1 VFAVQPVELAPPA
14 TPERSVAAAATTP
27 AGDERLQ
34 CAALELAP
42 ETTIMST
49 FPKLALALLV
59 AVPLVAVAHPP
70 GGGKPATTADEAL
83 AELKAGNGRFVSGK
97 AAHHNQSMQRIR
109 EVVAGQKP
117 EAVVLG
123 CADSRVP
130 PELIFDE
137 GIGDLFVV
145 RVAGNVAEPAT
156 TGSIEYAA
164 EHLHVPLI
172 VVLGHRKCGAVKATA
187 EAHGAAE
194 GNLGEIVKEL
204 EPAVAAARAHPGTRG
219 IVDDAVHENAKL
231 VAGQLVSESK
241 VLEHLVHEGK
251 VKIVTAVYDLET
263 GKVEWGE

>member
-1 VFAVQPVELAPPA
+1 MPI
-14 TPERSVAAAATTP
+14 R
-27 AGDERLQ
+27 R
-34 CAALELAP
+34 
-42 ETTIMST
+42 
-49 FPKLALALLV
+49 KLSLALLTLLAAAPL
-59 AVPLVAVAHPP
+59 AVRAHPP
-70 GGGKPATTADEAL
+70 GGGKLATTAEEAL
-83 AELKAGNGRFVSGK
+83 AELKAGNARFVKGK
-97 AAHHNQSMQRIR
+97 AARHNQSLARVN

-117 EAVVLG
+117 EAIVLG

-130 PELIFDE
+130 PEVIFDE

-172 VVLGHRKCGAVKATA
+172 VVLGHRDCGAVKATA
-187 EAHGAAE
+187 EAHGPAE

-204 EPAVAAARAHPGTRG
+204 APAVAAARASPGKLG
-219 IVDDAVHENAKL
+219 LVNDAVHANASL

-241 VLEHLVHEGK
+241 VLEHLVAEGK
-251 VKIVTAVYDLET
+251 VKIVTAVYDLGS

>member
-1 VFAVQPVELAPPA
+1 MPNAV
-14 TPERSVAAAATTP
+14 
-27 AGDERLQ
+27 
-34 CAALELAP
+34 
-42 ETTIMST
+42 
-49 FPKLALALLV
+49 KLALAAVV
-59 AVPLVAVAHPP
+59 ALPLVALARPP
-70 GGGKPATTADEAL
+70 DGAKPAITADEAL
-83 AELKAGNGRFVSGK
+83 KELKAGNERFVKGK
-97 AAHHNQSMQRIR
+97 AGHHHQSMKRVK

-130 PELIFDE
+130 PEVIFDE

-172 VVLGHRKCGAVKATA
+172 VVLGHHKCGAVKSTA
-187 EAHGAAE
+187 EAHGAVE

-204 EPAVAAARAHPGTRG
+204 QPAVEAAKAHPGKRG
-219 IVDDAVHENAKL
+219 LVDDAVHENARI
-231 VAGQLVSESK
+231 VAGELVSESK

-251 VKIVTAVYDLET
+251 VKIVTAVYDLDS